1 MARNTTSMALNGICT
16 LVLAAIL
23 PGSAM
28 AADSDVSSMEDVS
41 SRFSQHPVAIEG
53 VWDSTVTLT
62 VCGAPVE
69 IRKFRALN
77 LFEHD
82 GALVATSEAAPPPS
96 LGNWR
101 WLGGRKYRAQF
112 RFQRF
117 GAAGVFEGITEVTRE
132 ITLAKGANAFN
143 SVVSTR
149 LFDAFDNPIG
159 EGCGKEVAV
168 RTF

>member
-1 MARNTTSMALNGICT
+1 MTRNNT
-16 LVLAAIL
+16 LLSSLATFAIVLATTVPAS
-23 PGSAM
+23 GQAG
-28 AADSDVSSMEDVS
+28 DSTMGVTNASMKGP
-41 SRFSQHPVAIEG
+41 QQGPALEG

-82 GALVATSEAAPPPS
+82 GALVATSEVAPPPS
-96 LGNWR
+96 LGKWR

-117 GAAGVFEGITEVTRE
+117 GSGGVFEGITQVTRE
-132 ITLAKGANAFN
+132 INMAKSGDAFT

-149 LFDAFDNPIG
+149 LFDVYDNPIG

-168 RTF
+168 RAF